1 MASEKKLKQ
10 ELVRYGKKIIEKG
23 LAVGPGGNISA
34 RKGNTIYLSPS
45 GYSFDELNED
55 DYVGV
60 NLKTGKITEGTLKPT
75 CEVSMH
81 LGCYLIRKDISAV
94 IHTHPPLVIGLISA
108 GAKIKPM
115 FPDFVALVGEV
126 PVIDYVIP
134 AGEKIRKAVTK
145 VIKKYDA
152 VLLKNHGLVTVGATL
167 KEAFYRAEIIEEA
180 ARILIVSRIFGKPG
194 FLNKREIKG
203 IKNLEAEDYRKMLLK
218 KG

>member
-1 MASEKKLKQ
+1 MGKRLKQ

-34 RKGNTIYLSPS
+34 RKGNTVYLSPS

-60 NLKTGKITEGTLKPT
+60 DLKTGKLTEGTLKPT

-81 LGCYLIRKDISAV
+81 LGCYLTREDISAV
-94 IHTHPPLVIGLISA
+94 IHTHPPLVIGLINA
-108 GAKIKPM
+108 GTKIRAM

-145 VIKKYDA
+145 VIKRYDA
-152 VLLKNHGLVTVGATL
+152 VLLKNHGLVTVGNNL
-167 KEAFYRAEIIEEA
+167 KEAFYRTEIIEEA
-180 ARILIVSRIFGKPG
+180 ARILIVSRIFGKPR
-194 FLNKREIKG
+194 FLKKKEIEG
-203 IKNLEAEDYRKMLLK
+203 IKNLKAEDYRRMLLK

>member
-1 MASEKKLKQ
+1 MDKSLKQ
-10 ELVRYGKKIIEKG
+10 KLVRYGKKIIEKG

-34 RKGNTIYLSPS
+34 RKENTVYLSLS
-45 GYSFDELNED
+45 GYSFDELTED

-60 NLKTGKITEGTLKPT
+60 DLKTGKAIEGTLKPT

-81 LGCYLIRKDISAV
+81 LGCYLTREDISAI
-94 IHTHPPLVIGLISA
+94 IHTHPPLAIGVISA

-145 VIKKYDA
+145 VIKRYDA
-152 VLLKNHGLVTVGATL
+152 VLLKNHGLVVVGSNL
-167 KEAFYRAEIIEEA
+167 KEAFCRSEIIEEA
-180 ARILIVSRIFGKPG
+180 ARILIVSRIFGKPR
-194 FLNKREIKG
+194 FLKEKEIKG
-203 IKNLEAEDYRKMLLK
+203 IKNLKAEDYRKMLLK
-218 KG
+218 KGQ